1 MPGKT
6 TKVSKINDLL
16 NFDRDIK
23 YGANGQLRLDTMRL
37 IGVDEVGRGC
47 LAGPVVACA
56 VEFTDFAHDCEVW
69 KLLHALD
76 DSKKLSASVRQEISA
91 HIRQHAR
98 FALGECSPTEIDN
111 MNILNASLLAMFR
124 ALKKLDPH
132 ISSTVVLVDG
142 NKKIPKFKGK
152 QHTVIGGDAR
162 SASIAAASVVAKVY
176 RDAFM
181 KELVQKHSQFE
192 PYAWHSNKGYGSKV
206 HREAI
211 KINGITK
218 WHRMSFNLNWDAEET
233 DDANDGTADDCGN

>member
-1 MPGKT
+1 MSPK

-23 YGANGQLRLDTMRL
+23 YGADGQLRIETMRL

-56 VEFTDFAHDCEVW
+56 VEFTDFSHECEVW
-69 KLLHALD
+69 KLLKDLD
-76 DSKKLSASVRQEISA
+76 DSKKLPASVREEISA
-91 HIRQHAR
+91 HVKQHAR

-142 NKKIPKFKGK
+142 NKKIPKFKGT

-181 KELVQKHSQFE
+181 KELAQKHTKFE

-206 HREAI
+206 HRDAI
-211 KINGITK
+211 KIHGTTK
-218 WHRMSFNLNWDAEET
+218 WHRMSFNLDGNAEEQGE
-233 DDANDGTADDCGN
+233 DSENQNED

>member
-1 MPGKT
+1 MSPK

-23 YGANGQLRLDTMRL
+23 YGADGQLRLDTMRL

-56 VEFTDFAHDCEVW
+56 VEFTDYSDDCEIW
-69 KLLHALD
+69 QLIKSLD
-76 DSKKLSASVRQEISA
+76 DSKKLTASVREEICE
-91 HIRQHAR
+91 HIKHNAR
-98 FALGECSPTEIDN
+98 YALGECSPAEIDK

-124 ALKKLDPH
+124 ALKKLEPH
-132 ISSTVVLVDG
+132 LSSTVVLVDG

-162 SASIAAASVVAKVY
+162 SASIAAASVVAKVH

-181 KELVQKHSQFE
+181 KELAQKYAKFE

-206 HREAI
+206 HRDAI
-211 KINGITK
+211 KIYGTTK
-218 WHRMSFNLNWDAEET
+218 WHRMSFNLDWDADEQGE
-233 DDANDGTADDCGN
+233 D

>member
-1 MPGKT
+1 
-6 TKVSKINDLL
+6 
-16 NFDRDIK
+16 
-23 YGANGQLRLDTMRL
+23 MRL

-56 VEFTDFAHDCEVW
+56 VEFTDFSHECEVW
-69 KLLHALD
+69 KLLKDLD
-76 DSKKLSASVRQEISA
+76 DSKKLPASVREEISA
-91 HIRQHAR
+91 HVKQHAR

-142 NKKIPKFKGK
+142 NKKIPKFKGT

-181 KELVQKHSQFE
+181 KELAQKHTKFE

-206 HREAI
+206 HRDAI
-211 KINGITK
+211 KIHGTTK
-218 WHRMSFNLNWDAEET
+218 WHRMSFNLDGNAEEQGE
-233 DDANDGTADDCGN
+233 DSENQNED

>member
-1 MPGKT
+1 MSPK

-23 YGANGQLRLDTMRL
+23 YGADGQLRIETMRL

-56 VEFTDFAHDCEVW
+56 VEFTDFSHECEVW
-69 KLLHALD
+69 KLLKDLD
-76 DSKKLSASVRQEISA
+76 DSKKLPASVREEISA
-91 HIRQHAR
+91 HVKQHAR

-142 NKKIPKFKGK
+142 NKKIPKFKGT

-162 SASIAAASVVAKVY
+162 SASIAAASVVAKVH

-181 KELVQKHSQFE
+181 KELAQKHTKFE

-206 HREAI
+206 HRDAI
-211 KINGITK
+211 KIHGTTK
-218 WHRMSFNLNWDAEET
+218 WHRMSFNLDGNAEEQGE
-233 DDANDGTADDCGN
+233 DSENQNED

>member
-1 MPGKT
+1 MSPK

-23 YGANGQLRLDTMRL
+23 YGADGQLRLDTMRL

-56 VEFTDFAHDCEVW
+56 VEFTDFSDECEIW
-69 KLLHALD
+69 KLIHALD
-76 DSKKLSASVRQEISA
+76 DSKKLPASLREEICA
-91 HIRQHAR
+91 HIKQHAR
-98 FALGECSPTEIDN
+98 YALGECSPAEIDN

-124 ALKKLDPH
+124 ALKKLEPH
-132 ISSTVVLVDG
+132 VSSTVVLVDG

-162 SASIAAASVVAKVY
+162 SASIAAASVVAKVH

-181 KELVQKHSQFE
+181 KELAQKYAQFE

-211 KINGITK
+211 KIHGTTK
-218 WHRMSFNLNWDAEET
+218 WHRMSFNLDWDAQDQDEES
-233 DDANDGTADDCGN
+233 DNQKED

>member
-1 MPGKT
+1 MSPK

-16 NFDRDIK
+16 NFDRDIR
-23 YGANGQLRLDTMRL
+23 YGADGQLRLDTMRL

-56 VEFTDFAHDCEVW
+56 VEFTDFDDNCEVW
-69 KLLHALD
+69 KLIHALD
-76 DSKKLSASVRQEISA
+76 DSKKLSASVREEISL
-91 HIRQHAR
+91 HVKKHAR

-142 NKKIPKFKGK
+142 NKKIPKFKGT

-176 RDAFM
+176 RDGFM
-181 KELVQKHSQFE
+181 KELAQKHTKFE

-211 KINGITK
+211 KMYGTTK
-218 WHRMSFNLNWDAEET
+218 WHRMSFNLDWDSKE
-233 DDANDGTADDCGN
+233 NDNDNACDENED